1 MGGGLRLAPLFLK
14 DIMTDLSL
22 VLKEEIWKE
31 FKKRYDAVVLI
42 TYKSITDLD
51 SDIGIDYY
59 GGKALCAGLSE
70 VAKIKMLKS
79 LEDSLNE
86 KPSC

>member
-1 MGGGLRLAPLFLK
+1 M
-14 DIMTDLSL
+14 IDLSL
-22 VLKEEIWKE
+22 VLKDEIWE
-31 FKKRYDAVVLI
+31 ELKKRYDAVILI
-42 TYKSITDLD
+42 TYKDLNGND

-79 LEDSLNE
+79 LEDSLKE
-86 KPSC
+86 K